1 MSQPNKK
8 NQLPEG
14 YTERELAYQIG
25 RKMIGKRHSDKSK
38 YTRKKKHKNNNTNP

>member
-14 YTERELAYQIG
+14 YKERELAYQIG
-25 RKMIGKRHSDKSK
+25 RKMIARRHADKSK
-38 YTRKKKHKNNNTNP
+38 YTRKTKHKNNNTY

>member
-14 YTERELAYQIG
+14 YKERELAYQIG
-25 RKMIGKRHSDKSK
+25 RKMISKRHSDKTK
-38 YTRKKKHKNNNTNP
+38 YTRKKKHKNNNTF